1 MTIPALE
8 HLFKLRERR
17 TSAVTEIRAGAVTFL
32 TMSYILFVN
41 PQILS
46 QAGLPARDVLVAT
59 ALASAAA
66 TLVMGIYANF
76 PFALAPG
83 MGLNAY
89 FTYGV
94 VRGMGV
100 SWEVALAAIFVEGIL
115 FLLMAFGGLRSA
127 ILRAIPKAVKV
138 AIMSGIG
145 LFLTLIGLENAGVVV
160 RSPNTLVALGDL
172 TDPKVLLALA
182 GVLLIA
188 ALLAARR
195 KGAILIGILVL
206 TVIAWVAGLATPPS
220 SWIEIPSLPR
230 QTMFAFD
237 FSHLASL
244 KLIPVILAFLFVD
257 IFDTAGSL
265 IGIGRL
271 AGFLDE
277 KGDLPG
283 SERAFTADAL
293 GTTVGALLGTST
305 VTTYVE
311 SSTGVEEGGRT
322 GLTAVVVAAFFLLA
336 LFFTPIFVAVP
347 PLATAPALIAVG
359 AMMMQGARDLDWSRA
374 DEAIPSLLTM
384 AAMPFTYSIANGVS
398 FGIIS
403 YVVIKVLLGRFR
415 EVKPLMYVLT
425 LLLIFFYAYR

>member
-1 MTIPALE
+1 MLE
-8 HLFKLRERR
+8 RLFKLKQRR
-17 TSAVTEIRAGAVTFL
+17 TSAATELRAGAVTFL

-46 QAGLPARDVLVAT
+46 QAGLPARDVVVAT
-59 ALASAAA
+59 AIASATA
-66 TLVMGIYANF
+66 TLVMGLYANF

-89 FTYGV
+89 FTFGV

-100 SWEVALAAIFVEGIL
+100 SWEVALAAVFVEGIL
-115 FLLMAFGGLRSA
+115 FLLMAIGGMRSA
-127 ILRAIPKAVKV
+127 LLRAIPKAVKV

-145 LFLTLIGLENAGVVV
+145 LFLTLIGLENAGVVT
-160 RSPNTLVALGDL
+160 RSPNTLVGLGDL
-172 TDPKVLLALA
+172 TDPKVILALG
-182 GVLLIA
+182 GVVLIA
-188 ALLAARR
+188 ALLAAKR
-195 KGAILIGILVL
+195 KGAILIGILAL
-206 TVIAWVAGLATPPS
+206 TGIAWIAGLAAAPS
-220 SWIEIPSLPR
+220 SWVEIPSLPR
-230 QTMFAFD
+230 ETMLAFD
-237 FSHLASL
+237 FSHFASL

-322 GLTAVVVAAFFLLA
+322 GLTAVVVAGFFLLA
-336 LFFTPIFVAVP
+336 LFFTPVFVAVP

-359 AMMMQGARDLDWSRA
+359 AMMMQGARDLDWTRA

-384 AAMPFTYSIANGVS
+384 AAMPFTYSIANGIC
-398 FGIIS
+398 FGIVS

-415 EVKPLMYVLT
+415 EVKPLMYVLAVM
-425 LLLIFFYAYR
+425 LVLFYAYR

>member
-1 MTIPALE
+1 MLE
-8 HLFKLRERR
+8 RLFKLRQRR
-17 TSAVTEIRAGAVTFL
+17 TSAATELRAGAVTFL

-46 QAGLPARDVLVAT
+46 QAGLPARDVVVAT
-59 ALASAAA
+59 ALASAVA
-66 TLVMGIYANF
+66 TLVMGLYANY

-100 SWEVALAAIFVEGIL
+100 SWEVALAAVFVEGIL
-115 FLLMAFGGLRSA
+115 FLLMAIGGMRSA
-127 ILRAIPKAVKV
+127 LLRAIPKAVKV

-145 LFLTLIGLENAGVVV
+145 LFLTLIGLENAGVVT
-160 RSPNTLVALGDL
+160 RNPNTLVGLGDV
-172 TDPKVLLALA
+172 TDPKVILALV
-182 GVLLIA
+182 GIVLIA

-195 KGAILIGILVL
+195 KGAILIGILAL
-206 TVIAWVAGLATPPS
+206 TAIAWIAGLAAMPR
-220 SWIEIPSLPR
+220 SWIELPSLPR
-230 QTMFAFD
+230 ETMVAFD
-237 FSHLASL
+237 FSHLVSP

-293 GTTVGALLGTST
+293 GTTVGALLGTSS

-322 GLTAVVVAAFFLLA
+322 GLTAVVVAGFFLLA
-336 LFFTPIFVAVP
+336 LFFTPVFIAVP

-359 AMMMQGARDLDWSRA
+359 AMMMQGARDLDWTRA

-384 AAMPFTYSIANGVS
+384 AAMPFTYSIATGVS
-398 FGIIS
+398 FGIVS

-415 EVKPLMYVLT
+415 EVKPLMYVLAV
-425 LLLIFFYAYR
+425 LLVLFYAYR